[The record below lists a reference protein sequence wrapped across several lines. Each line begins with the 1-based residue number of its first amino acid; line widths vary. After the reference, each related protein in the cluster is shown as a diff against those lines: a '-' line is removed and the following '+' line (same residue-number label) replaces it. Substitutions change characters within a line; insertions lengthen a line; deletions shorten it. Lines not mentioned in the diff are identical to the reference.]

1 MSSQNDSRPS
11 ASVRVKD
18 FSEGELSS
26 KPTLLTH
33 DLEVDVYCTV
43 FDVSPAIRGLD
54 DSSGYYAN
62 LPYENVSMYIIFSW
76 CEIRVPDRIDQVVR
90 RFKSRFCPVFFK

>member
-1 MSSQNDSRPS
+1 MSSQNNSRPS
-11 ASVRVKD
+11 TTVRVKD

-26 KPTLLTH
+26 EPTLLTH
-33 DLEVDVYCTV
+33 VLEVDVYRTV

-62 LPYENVSMYIIFSW
+62 LPYENVSM
-76 CEIRVPDRIDQVVR
+76 
-90 RFKSRFCPVFFK
+90 

>member
-11 ASVRVKD
+11 ATVRVKD

-26 KPTLLTH
+26 EPTQLTH
-33 DLEVDVYCTV
+33 DLEVDGHRTV
-43 FDVSPAIRGLD
+43 FDSFPVIRGLD

-62 LPYENVSMYIIFSW
+62 LPYENVSI
-76 CEIRVPDRIDQVVR
+76 
-90 RFKSRFCPVFFK
+90 

>member
-11 ASVRVKD
+11 ATVRVKD

-26 KPTLLTH
+26 EPTQLTH
-33 DLEVDVYCTV
+33 DLEVDGHRTV
-43 FDVSPAIRGLD
+43 FDSFPVIRGLD

-62 LPYENVSMYIIFSW
+62 LPYENVSILYS
-76 CEIRVPDRIDQVVR
+76 RGV
-90 RFKSRFCPVFFK
+90 KSGCGTGLIM

>member
-11 ASVRVKD
+11 ATVRVKY

-26 KPTLLTH
+26 EPTLLTH
-33 DLEVDVYCTV
+33 DLEVDVHRTV
-43 FDVSPAIRGLD
+43 FDLFPVIRGLD

-62 LPYENVSMYIIFSW
+62 LAYENVSI
-76 CEIRVPDRIDQVVR
+76 
-90 RFKSRFCPVFFK
+90 

>member
-11 ASVRVKD
+11 ATVRVKD

-26 KPTLLTH
+26 EPTLLTH
-33 DLEVDVYCTV
+33 DLEVDVHRTV
-43 FDVSPAIRGLD
+43 FDLFPVITGLN

-62 LPYENVSMYIIFSW
+62 LPYGNVSI
-76 CEIRVPDRIDQVVR
+76 
-90 RFKSRFCPVFFK
+90 

>member
-11 ASVRVKD
+11 ATVRVKD

-26 KPTLLTH
+26 EPTLLTH
-33 DLEVDVYCTV
+33 DLEVDVNRTV
-43 FDVSPAIRGLD
+43 FDLFPVITGLD

-62 LPYENVSMYIIFSW
+62 LPYGNVSI
-76 CEIRVPDRIDQVVR
+76 
-90 RFKSRFCPVFFK
+90 